1 MAQISETSIQTLEQ
15 LYILKNPDVV
25 LAYLETEPFLVP
37 LLIEVRQQ
45 IRRYFADSSA
55 VLEVF
60 DYQDD
65 TIAERQLYLSI
76 MTQLPVDEALD
87 RLNQFDTNWW
97 LDKARRTQRKV
108 SIDVDFQ

>member
-65 TIAERQLYLSI
+65 TIAERQLHLSI

-97 LDKARRTQRKV
+97 LDKARRTQRKL
-108 SIDVDFQ
+108 SVDIRA